1 MLLPSTTKEK
11 LELLKLKAFIDVFK
25 EISQSD
31 SQSLSLAESLLLMAD
46 REILAREDRRL
57 QRLLKVAKLRYPQ
70 ACVQEIDYKQSRDFN
85 QQQLR
90 ALTHCE
96 WVTKA
101 HNVIFIGPTGVGK
114 SYFACALGHQACQ
127 HMMTVKYFRVA
138 RLVEML
144 RLSHADGSYQKN
156 LEQLARIQ
164 LLILDDWGIDQLER
178 QARRDLLEVLEDRS
192 EKSATIITTQ
202 LPVEQWHSFIGD
214 DTIADAI
221 CDRLVNTAYKITIT
235 GESMRKTKNLT
246 HVDHLVTS

>member
-1 MLLPSTTKEK
+1 
-11 LELLKLKAFIDVFK
+11 
-25 EISQSD
+25 
-31 SQSLSLAESLLLMAD
+31 
-46 REILAREDRRL
+46 
-57 QRLLKVAKLRYPQ
+57 
-70 ACVQEIDYKQSRDFN
+70 
-85 QQQLR
+85 
-90 ALTHCE
+90 
-96 WVTKA
+96 
-101 HNVIFIGPTGVGK
+101 
-114 SYFACALGHQACQ
+114 
-127 HMMTVKYFRVA
+127 
-138 RLVEML
+138 ML